1 MGEFVMAVNLENF
14 KIEKVIIHQIFQR
27 EDTNQ
32 IVQPVYNNVFCNLD
46 EKGKDTLKKRIV
58 NALGNK
64 SHALKMKVDDLGE
77 ESVYSLITDF
87 WKSSE
92 EDKDFIELSQKL
104 ARGLA
109 EAQTSKRLPGGM
121 VIVLKG
127 TVREYNEEYIAVIK
141 ADIQDGFNIA
151 YDVDGQQQMK
161 YVSDLFLTPNN
172 KLQKMGLFINKALGK
187 SEILEKDV
195 DVYIYDSNTDAS
207 ASLSKAAYFYR
218 NFLGLGF
225 SEDSD
230 FITDKFYRV
239 TKAFINNNPRIM
251 NSKKINLNSALL
263 SYLKSDVF
271 SVINP
276 TVFADN
282 NIIEAELKDE
292 YLNSIEENGIPLENT
307 YKDTTMIGNGLKT
320 RTISFENSIKLQA
333 PVEEFSDNVVVEEE
347 NGNTVIKIKGRFVN
361 EKI

>member
-1 MGEFVMAVNLENF
+1 MAVNIENL

-27 EDTNQ
+27 EEAKQ
-32 IVQPVYNNVFCNLD
+32 IVPPVYNDIFCELD
-46 EKGKDTLKKRIV
+46 NKGNDTLKKRMV

-77 ESVYSLITDF
+77 ESVYSLITGF
-87 WKSSE
+87 WKSNK
-92 EDKDFIELSQKL
+92 EDKDFIELSKKL
-104 ARGLA
+104 TRGLA
-109 EAQTSKRLPGGM
+109 EAQVSRRLPGGM

-141 ADIQDGFNIA
+141 ADIQDGFNIL
-151 YDVDGQQQMK
+151 YKDGQQQME

-187 SEILEKDV
+187 SEILETDV

-207 ASLSKAAYFYR
+207 ASLSKAAYFYKD
-218 NFLGLGF
+218 FLGLGF

-239 TKAFINNNPRIM
+239 TKSFINSNPRIE
-251 NSKKINLNSALL
+251 NSKKIDLNSSLL

-282 NIIEAELKDE
+282 NIVGAELKDE
-292 YLNSIEENGIPLENT
+292 YLNSIEKNGIPLENT

-320 RTISFENSIKLQA
+320 RKISFENSIRLQA
-333 PVEEFSDNVVVEEE
+333 PVEEFSDNVVIEEDNE
-347 NGNTVIKIKGRFVN
+347 NTVIRIKGHFVN